1 MRLLPLGRQTV
12 GNPDWELRI
21 GTDNDTDGGSHGR
34 VDVMEVGDS
43 GKRLTGTAPSAPAS
57 QGLSR
62 LGQSE
67 LCSASRHARR
77 LGYTFGRSTFAK

>member
-1 MRLLPLGRQTV
+1 MRLLPLGRQTG

-21 GTDNDTDGGSHGR
+21 GTDNDTGGGSHDK
-34 VDVMEVGDS
+34 VDILEVGDG

-57 QGLSR
+57 QGFSS

-67 LCSASRHARR
+67 LCSASRHTRR